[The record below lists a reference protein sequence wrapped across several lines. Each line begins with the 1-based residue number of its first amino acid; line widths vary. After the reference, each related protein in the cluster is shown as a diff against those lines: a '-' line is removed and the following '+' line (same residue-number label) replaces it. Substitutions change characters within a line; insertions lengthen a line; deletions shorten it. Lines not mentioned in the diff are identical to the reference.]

1 MSRKITDLTQL
12 VGAPADSDVI
22 LITDV
27 SEDASKHITVA
38 DFLSSTSEIGS
49 FVFDSANIST
59 NQNVGMT
66 ISPDVTFGGDLT
78 ISSLLSAG
86 TGPFNLSS
94 ASSVSFTAS
103 DAVTAQGIPLPSVGG
118 RLELGA
124 SPVWYGSTGVTV
136 SKQSDFT
143 YRVSF
148 ASAFPSV
155 DDYSIMATLTFPG
168 ACEWYIESKAAGYFD
183 INVFRSGSGNALTS
197 GEFSIVLYEF

>member
-94 ASSVSFTAS
+94 ASSINFTAS

-124 SPVWYGSTGVTV
+124 SPVWYGSTGVTI
-136 SKQSDFT
+136 SRQSDFS

-148 ASAFPSV
+148 ASSFPSA
-155 DDYSIMATLTFPG
+155 DDYSIMATLNFPG
-168 ACEWYIESKAAGYFD
+168 ACEWYVESKTAGYFD
-183 INVFRSGSGNALTS
+183 INVSRAGSGNALTS
-197 GEFSIVLYEF
+197 GEFSIVIYEF

>member
-38 DFLSSTSEIGS
+38 DFLSSTSEVGS
-49 FVFDSANIST
+49 FIFDSANIST
-59 NQNVGMT
+59 TQNVGMT
-66 ISPDVTFGGDLT
+66 ISPDVSFGGDLT

-94 ASSVSFTAS
+94 ASSINFTAS